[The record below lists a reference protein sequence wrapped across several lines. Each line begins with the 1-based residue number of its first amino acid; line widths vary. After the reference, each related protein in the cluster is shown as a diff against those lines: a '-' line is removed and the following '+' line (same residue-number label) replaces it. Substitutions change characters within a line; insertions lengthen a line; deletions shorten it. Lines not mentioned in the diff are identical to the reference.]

1 MSACCRK
8 PPPGPC
14 AISLAFSPGRACIS
28 PGNTSTGTPLTPCF
42 THNHTHTKTHTSSRF
57 LTHTH
62 THTRTKQ
69 FTHSHTHTPVH
80 SFSHT
85 HTHTHARTHARTRPR
100 ACAYATLY
108 TRSQYPAH
116 VLDLIPEENRCLLG
130 HTHIHTHVPSHSLS
144 TDYCL
149 PLNTFPCDPRCRRQ
163 QLAYLYLLSF
173 PSRRSC

>member
-42 THNHTHTKTHTSSRF
+42 THNHTHTQTLTPVHVFSHTHTHTLAQTSSRI

-62 THTRTKQ
+62 THTHQYTV
-69 FTHSHTHTPVH
+69 SHTY
-80 SFSHT
+80 
-85 HTHTHARTHARTRPR
+85 THARTHARTCAR

-163 QLAYLYLLSF
+163 QLAYLYL
-173 PSRRSC
+173 